1 MRGRFRAAVKG
12 RGRWIA
18 GPTLVTVGIVA
29 AGLGAAAHAQAPPT
43 FQTSDVP
50 EYDVFELPPPQPQTG
65 ASFGERMRTLDDV
78 VGDGARDV
86 LISSPRFDDGE
97 LVDAGRVYVVS
108 GRTRAV
114 LQTIGP
120 PDPQAGATFG
130 FWHANLHG
138 DADGD
143 GVGDFVVS
151 APGVVID
158 GQEVGR
164 VYVFSG
170 RTGGVIRTVNAPEP
184 LGPTGRFGG
193 DFGGN
198 VIGPGDLSGDG
209 IGDFVATASGAF
221 DSRGAAYAFNGRTG
235 ELLYKVPNPESQ
247 ASSFG
252 FGAAELGDLNR
263 DGAGDYQIG
272 APRFDEDALADVGR
286 SYIIDGRTGNLIKIL
301 RNPEPEA
308 NARFG
313 QADADGVSLGDITGD
328 GTPDIYVDSFL
339 ADVSAPN
346 GGAPLTNAGKVFLFD
361 GVTGD
366 LIRRL
371 PDPAPETNA
380 TFGASN
386 ASAGDLDRDGR
397 PDSLVSS
404 RGGNNGEV
412 TIFGGTRLETI
423 LKIFQD
429 PSNQDRELFGS
440 SIASPGDVNG
450 DGHPDYFIS
459 ARAADVNG
467 LENAGTVYQFL
478 SDGPVPPPPP
488 PPLPTSPSPG
498 PVISSCATPGAPG
511 YLFPAKMRVR
521 RAEVDRDERVLD
533 VFAPITSRA
542 RGGVE
547 VTYQGDRRTDTFDAE
562 VTEGDAVLD
571 RIRFRE
577 PITRGQAA
585 LGTGIVTL
593 DYKGDEDTRPEEV
606 RLRAASGRA
615 ELDVDRISLIDG
627 RLSAQGSVTGRAEG
641 IVRFRYSYID
651 AAGKPQV
658 HPARATI
665 QDDGDW
671 QLDDDAVP
679 PQLARCG
686 GYLSILF
693 TGYFERRVRGEMLAY
708 QLNPGQTREPT
719 TTEK

>member
-1 MRGRFRAAVKG
+1 
-12 RGRWIA
+12 
-18 GPTLVTVGIVA
+18 
-29 AGLGAAAHAQAPPT
+29 
-43 FQTSDVP
+43 
-50 EYDVFELPPPQPQTG
+50 
-65 ASFGERMRTLDDV
+65 MRTLDDV
-78 VGDGARDV
+78 DGDGARDV

-97 LVDAGRVYVVS
+97 LINAGRIYIFS
-108 GRTRAV
+108 GRTAAA

-120 PDPQAGATFG
+120 PDPQAGASFG
-130 FWHANLHG
+130 FWLANLG
-138 DADGD
+138 SDVDGD

-158 GQEVGR
+158 GQRTGR

-170 RTGGVIRTVNAPEP
+170 RTGGLIRTVNAPEP
-184 LGPTGRFGG
+184 LGPAGRFGA

-221 DSRGAAYAFNGRTG
+221 GGSGAAYAFNGRTG
-235 ELLYKVPNPESQ
+235 DLLYKVPNPESQ

-252 FGAAELGDLNR
+252 FGSAELGDVNG
-263 DGAGDYQIG
+263 DGFGDYQVG
-272 APRFDEDALADVGR
+272 APRVDEDELVDVGR
-286 SYIIDGRTGNLIKIL
+286 SYIIDGRTGNVIKIL

-313 QADADGVSLGDITGD
+313 QADADGISLGDITGD
-328 GTPDIYVDSFL
+328 GTPDIYVNAFL
-339 ADVSAPN
+339 ADLSAPD
-346 GGAPLTNAGKVFLFD
+346 GGTPLANAGKVFLFD

-371 PDPAPETNA
+371 PDPDPEINA

-386 ASAGDLDRDGR
+386 ASAGDIDRDGR
-397 PDSLVSS
+397 PDSIVSS
-404 RGGNNGEV
+404 RGGENGEV
-412 TIFGGTRLETI
+412 TIFGGPGLQTI
-423 LKIFQD
+423 LKVFTD

-459 ARAADVNG
+459 ARNAVVNG
-467 LENAGTVYQFL
+467 LENAGTVYAFF
-478 SDGPVPPPPP
+478 SNAPAPPPPPP
-488 PPLPTSPSPG
+488 PPLPLPPTAPLPSPCG
-498 PVISSCATPGAPG
+498 AADAPG
-511 YLFPAKMRVR
+511 YLFPAKLRVR
-521 RAEVDRDERVLD
+521 RAEVDRDDRVLD

-542 RGGVE
+542 RGDVE
-547 VTYQGDRRTDTFDAE
+547 VTYRGDRRSDTFDAR
-562 VTEGDAVLD
+562 VTEGDAALD

-577 PITRGQAA
+577 PVTRGQAR
-585 LGTGIVTL
+585 LGTGIVTIN
-593 DYKGDEDTRPEEV
+593 YKGDEDTRPEEV

-627 RLSAQGSVTGRAEG
+627 RLSAQGSVTDRAEG

-651 AAGKPQV
+651 AAGNPQV

-671 QLDDDAVP
+671 ELSNDVVP
-679 PQLARCG
+679 PQLGACG

-693 TGYFERRVRGEMLAY
+693 TGYFERRIRGEMLAY
-708 QLNPGQTREPT
+708 QLDPGQTREPT